1 MGSSG
6 SFSAQWS
13 KIGVSGQVSLRFS
26 AVLYCN
32 FCEYGIKYILY
43 ELKEAN
49 LLAEI
54 ELHTA
59 LMTNMEIVDCLS
71 RRGGTTVYR
80 VKSTKSDQLYVL
92 KHISVPETQRQVEAL
107 ILTGAAA
114 DKEAAQAYYQ
124 QVVTDYQT
132 ELETLEKLANSPNLD
147 GFRSYE
153 ITPKEDAVGFD
164 VYLLSEHR
172 TTLERYLTENTM
184 TQASAVNLAMDLC
197 GALSDLRAAGLIHR
211 DVKPTNIYWS
221 QGHFMLG
228 DMGLA
233 RLDELKY
240 CSMPEAMLSPYSAPE
255 LFSLMADVNQTV
267 DLYAVGLILYR
278 IYNGGHAPLEDEKTS
293 AKQADKQRITGQ
305 ELPAPLFADYEMAE
319 IIRKACAFQ
328 AQERYQTP
336 EEMKQAFTDYMLRNQ
351 VGDTPITPPIVADEE
366 PVDLEAAQEEVIE
379 PVQFTDADELDE
391 TFKESFTPDSAMLNA
406 LIESV
411 HKDLERDYSAGVE
424 DEPDASGDAQPAKPR
439 KAKKSAKWLPTVL
452 AVVLVL
458 GLAAAAVW
466 FFFIRKDTITVD
478 QIEITDRTT
487 DSITV
492 QLSTQYDPD
501 GFLVVCTDAY
511 GNVSRQD
518 YAPGAANTFTGLAS
532 GAQYSFS
539 VEGKNQE
546 NIAGSVPVNAS
557 TKANTNII
565 SLSVSRQTV
574 SELELTF
581 IPDGTEPEEWSVRYG
596 PVGGASQVKV
606 FTGHTVVLTGLEPDT
621 AYEMQLVDP
630 ADFQLTGTTTVTG
643 QTLASV
649 TVTQVFAD
657 LSKSTAIITWEYEG
671 DAPASWNVTT
681 TGTEG
686 YTDNQTVL
694 DSTVT
699 LENLRAG
706 ETYSLVI
713 TCDNMIY
720 GVTSS
725 FTPDALSITEIL
737 AAPNEDGGI
746 DLSWSCEAEAVD
758 TQWIVSYTLVG
769 SPDIRMAQQTDTQ
782 SAVLP
787 NLIPGCTYAIEI
799 QEATGQQ
806 VGGDTTIDV
815 TMPAVESFTDYGFT
829 KGYIVMWLRPD
840 KDDWTVND
848 LQYVRTQYKTSEAI
862 AFACEAVSA
871 PEDSD
876 DLVTTLLVLR
886 DENGNVTDY
895 YTGEEVWNNMWSKD
909 KYVGELLRTPSEPGE
924 YTLEIYFN
932 GKRVKTDKEI
942 SFTVL
947 EG

>member
-1 MGSSG
+1 MSE
-6 SFSAQWS
+6 
-13 KIGVSGQVSLRFS
+13 V
-26 AVLYCN
+26 
-32 FCEYGIKYILY
+32 
-43 ELKEAN
+43 
-49 LLAEI
+49 

-59 LMTNMEIVDCLS
+59 LMTNMEVIDCLS
-71 RRGGTTVYR
+71 RRGGTSVYS
-80 VKSTKSDQLYVL
+80 VKSTKSEQLYVL
-92 KHISVPETQRQVEAL
+92 KHISVPESQRQVDAL

-114 DKEAAQAYYQ
+114 NAEAAQAYYQ

-132 ELETLEKLANSPNLD
+132 ELETLEALANSPNLS
-147 GFRSYE
+147 GFHSYE
-153 ITPKEDAVGFD
+153 IKPKEEGVGFD
-164 VYLLSEHR
+164 VFLLAEHR
-172 TTLERYLTENTM
+172 TTLEKYLVETDITH
-184 TQASAVNLAMDLC
+184 ASAVNLAMDLC

-211 DVKPTNIYWS
+211 DVKPSNIYLS

-228 DMGLA
+228 DMGIA

-255 LFSLMADVNQTV
+255 LFSLMADVNPTV

-278 IYNGGHAPLEDEKTS
+278 IYNGGHAPFEDEKTS
-293 AKQADKQRITGQ
+293 AKQADKLRITGQ
-305 ELPAPLFADYEMAE
+305 ELPAPMFADYEMAE
-319 IIRKACAFQ
+319 IIRKACTFQ
-328 AQERYQTP
+328 AAERYQTP
-336 EEMKQAFTDYMLRNQ
+336 EELKQALVDYMLRNQ
-351 VGDTPITPPIVADEE
+351 VGDTPITPPIVADDE
-366 PVDLEAAQEEVIE
+366 PMDVEAAEEEVIE

-391 TFKESFTPDSAMLNA
+391 TFKESFSPDSAMLNA

-411 HKDLERDYSAGVE
+411 HRDLENDYTSEPEPGNE
-424 DEPDASGDAQPAKPR
+424 DAPEATQAAPR
-439 KAKKSAKWLPTVL
+439 KAKKAAKWLPTAL

-458 GLAAAAVW
+458 GLVAAAVW
-466 FFFIRKDTITVD
+466 FFFIRKDTITVE

-492 QLSTQYDPD
+492 LLTTQYDPD
-501 GFLVVCTDAY
+501 QFQVVCTDAY

-518 YAPGAANTFTGLAS
+518 YVPGQANTFTGLAS

-546 NIAGSVPVNAS
+546 NIAGSVPANAS

-581 IPDGTEPEEWSVRYG
+581 IPDGVEPEEWSVSYG
-596 PVGGASQVKV
+596 AAGQTPQIKV

-621 AYEMQLVDP
+621 EYEIQLLDP
-630 ADFQLTGTTTVTG
+630 ADLQLTGTTTVSG
-643 QTLASV
+643 KTLSSV

-657 LSKSTAIITWEYEG
+657 LSKSTAVITWEYEG
-671 DAPASWNVTT
+671 DQPASWNVTT
-681 TGTEG
+681 TGSEG

-699 LENLRAG
+699 LNNLQAG

-713 TCDNMIY
+713 TCDNMIF

-737 AAPNEDGGI
+737 AEPNENGGI
-746 DLSWSCEAEAVD
+746 DVSWSCEADAVG
-758 TQWIVSYTLVG
+758 TEWIVSYTLIG
-769 SPDIRMAQQTDTQ
+769 ASDIRMAQQTDTQ
-782 SAVLP
+782 SATLSG
-787 NLIPGCTYAIEI
+787 LIPGCTYAIEI

-815 TMPAVESFTDYGFT
+815 TMPAVESFSDYGFT
-829 KGYIVMWLRPD
+829 KGYVVMWLRPD
-840 KDDWTVND
+840 ADDWTVND
-848 LQYVRTQYKTSEAI
+848 LLYVRNQYKTSEAI
-862 AFACEAVSA
+862 AFACESVSA
-871 PEDSD
+871 LEDSD
-876 DLVTTLLVLR
+876 DIVTTLLVLR
-886 DENGNVTDY
+886 DENGNVADY
-895 YTGEEVWNNMWSKD
+895 YTGEEVWNNMWTKD
-909 KYVGELLRTPSEPGE
+909 KYVGELLRTPTEPGQ

-932 GKRVKTDKEI
+932 GRRVKTDKEI
-942 SFTVL
+942 SFAIL